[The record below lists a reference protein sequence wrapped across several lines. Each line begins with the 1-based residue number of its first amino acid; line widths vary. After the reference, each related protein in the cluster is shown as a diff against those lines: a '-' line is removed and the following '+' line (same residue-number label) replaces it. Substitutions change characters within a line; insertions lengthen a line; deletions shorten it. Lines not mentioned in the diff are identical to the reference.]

1 MLEHLQK
8 FAIFYLANLVSCQLP
23 KLFAKK
29 KNSSSPIV
37 CYFGLGK
44 MKKKAIGSMQAGR
57 RLYFRGQYAACK
69 QGEDLP
75 SLLPSCQICAER
87 EGFRQVAIFC
97 QVVCQTFGRVF

>member
-57 RLYFRGQYAACK
+57 SLYFRGQYTACK
-69 QGEDLP
+69 QLP
-75 SLLPSCQICAER
+75 SPLPSCQICAVR
-87 EGFRQVAIFC
+87 EGFCQVAIFC
-97 QVVCQTFGRVF
+97 QIVCQTIGGMF